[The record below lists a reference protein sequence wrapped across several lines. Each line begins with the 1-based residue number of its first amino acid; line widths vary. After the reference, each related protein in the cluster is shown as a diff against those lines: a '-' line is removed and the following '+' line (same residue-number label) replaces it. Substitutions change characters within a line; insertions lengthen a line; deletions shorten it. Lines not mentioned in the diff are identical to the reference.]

1 MKRVG
6 LSSNFFHA
14 DPLRDI
20 YKGKTLLFTEKSLG
34 DWLMSEGLMPVMVP
48 PKTEKMSVEAIVG
61 ELDGLVLSGGAD
73 VAPESYG
80 ETPMRPEWQGDAI
93 RDAYEIELV
102 KAFVDTGKPV
112 LGICRGLQ
120 LLNVAFGG
128 TLFQDITEQNEGAL
142 IHREWKGY
150 DQNFHEVVIEKGSQL
165 EKILGC
171 SSGMVN
177 SVHHQAIKDPG
188 LGLKVVARSKK
199 DRIIEAA
206 WHESQPV
213 FGIQWHPEW
222 QDPNNSG
229 LIDGRPLLRE
239 FVRMMNS

>member
-20 YKGKTLLFTEKSLG
+20 YKGKTLLFIEQSLG
-34 DWLMSEGLMPVMVP
+34 NWLMTEGLMPVMVP

-61 ELDGLVLSGGAD
+61 ELDGLVLSGGVD
-73 VAPESYG
+73 LAPESYG

-102 KAFVDTGKPV
+102 KAFVDSGKPV
-112 LGICRGLQ
+112 FGICRGLQ
-120 LLNVAFGG
+120 ILNVAFGG
-128 TLFQDITEQNEGAL
+128 TLFQDITEQNKGSL
-142 IHREWKGY
+142 MHREWKGY
-150 DQNFHEVVIEKGSQL
+150 DQNFHEVVIEKGSRL
-165 EKILGC
+165 ENVLGC
-171 SSGMVN
+171 SSGAVN

-188 LGLKVVARSKK
+188 QGLKVVARSKK
-199 DRIIEAA
+199 DGIIEAA
-206 WHESQPV
+206 WHESRPV

-222 QDPNNSG
+222 QDPNSSE

-239 FVRMMNS
+239 FARMMNS